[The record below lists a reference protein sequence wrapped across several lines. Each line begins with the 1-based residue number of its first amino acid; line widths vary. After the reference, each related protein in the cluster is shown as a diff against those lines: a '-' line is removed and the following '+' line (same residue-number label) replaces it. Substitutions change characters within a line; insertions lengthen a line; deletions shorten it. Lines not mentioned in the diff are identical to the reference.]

1 MGAAVTYQYE
11 DGSDIDTTVVLDPT
25 VTKEKSKEVD
35 KWIELN
41 LDGKLKHKTSSFA
54 IIERDNYQITMI
66 ELYPCNSRE
75 ELCRKEGEYIRNN
88 DCINKVMAGRNK
100 KEYYI
105 DKKTLFK
112 ESYERRKDIILKKN
126 ECEVCGGSFSLGNKK
141 THEKTKKHQKHIQ
154 NATV

>member
-1 MGAAVTYQYE
+1 MPNYQNGKIYMIWAGDDRYYGSTIQPLCKRMAVHKSRSAYCC
-11 DGSDIDTTVVLDPT
+11 SAILF
-25 VTKEKSKEVD
+25 EKYGIENCK
-35 KWIELN
+35 IELV
-41 LDGKLKHKTSSFA
+41 
-54 IIERDNYQITMI
+54 